1 MGGAGSGRT
10 KKSKADTA
18 EAVGIARDAAPAMMK
33 MLVDRARGGDKDA
46 QIKVLE
52 WGIGKPEQELSAT
65 VEKVVIVFSA
75 EEYAGFARIADHE
88 TMLLE
93 AGDGGD
99 IDLLAWG
106 VDDDSQDEG

>member
-10 KKSKADTA
+10 RKSTADKA
-18 EAVGIARDAAPAMMK
+18 EAVGIARDAAPEMMRK
-33 MLVDRARGGDKDA
+33 LIDRARGGDKDA
-46 QIKVLE
+46 MIKCLE
-52 WGIGKPEQELSAT
+52 WGIGKPKQELAAT
-65 VEKVVIVFSA
+65 IEKALIVFTA

-88 TMLLE
+88 SMLLE

-106 VDDDSQDEG
+106 VDDDAQS

>member
-18 EAVGIARDAAPAMMK
+18 EAVGIARDAAPEMMRK
-33 MLVDRARGGDKDA
+33 LIDRARGGDKDA
-46 QIKVLE
+46 MIKCLE
-52 WGIGKPEQELSAT
+52 WGIGKPKQELAAT
-65 VEKVVIVFSA
+65 IEKALIVFTA

-88 TMLLE
+88 SMLLE

-106 VDDDSQDEG
+106 VDDDAQS